1 MKAGGW
7 YTPPLF
13 NTSMF
18 SAADHGFMA
27 QALRLAE
34 HGLDTT
40 SPNPRVGCVIVRE
53 GRVVGQGWHVRAGEP
68 HAEIHALAEAG
79 EQARGATAYVT
90 LEPCCHT
97 GRTPPC
103 TDALIRAGVV
113 RVVAAMVDPNPKVAG
128 NGLEQLRQ
136 AGITVES
143 GLMQP
148 QAQELNIGFIS
159 RMQRGRPW
167 VRLKVASSLDG
178 GTALSNGVS
187 QWITGAAARTD
198 SQHWRARAC
207 AILTGAG
214 TVLHDNPRLNVR
226 LPDATRQPL
235 RVVVDSHLRT
245 PPEAEILKGGAL
257 LVCADD
263 ATRRLYPQT
272 TEILKLDNGQGQV
285 NLAALLAEL
294 ARRGINELHVEAGA
308 TLNGALLAQGLVDEL
323 LLYLA
328 PKLLGGTARGLFD
341 IPALTLM
348 EQSITLDIKDVTH
361 LGQDLR
367 IRARILPAHAG

>member
-1 MKAGGW
+1 
-7 YTPPLF
+7 
-13 NTSMF
+13 MF

-34 HGLDTT
+34 HGLNTT
-40 SPNPRVGCVIVRE
+40 SPNPRVGCVITHE
-53 GRVVGQGWHVRAGEP
+53 GRIVGQGWHLRAGEP

-103 TDALIRAGVV
+103 TEALIHAGVT

-128 NGLEQLRQ
+128 NGLKQLRQ

-143 GLMQP
+143 GLMQA
-148 QAQELNIGFIS
+148 QAQELNIGFLS
-159 RMQRGRPW
+159 RMQHGRPW

-178 GTALSNGVS
+178 GTALANGVS
-187 QWITGAAARTD
+187 QWITGEAARAD
-198 SQHWRARAC
+198 GQHWRARAC
-207 AILTGAG
+207 AILTGVG
-214 TVLHDNPRLNVR
+214 TVLHDNPQLNVR
-226 LPDATRQPL
+226 LPDVMRQPL

-245 PPEAEILKGGAL
+245 PSEAEILKGGAL
-257 LVCADD
+257 LVCADGN
-263 ATRRLYPQT
+263 TKHQYPQG
-272 TEILKLDNGQGQV
+272 TEILKLGNGQGRV
-285 NLAALLAEL
+285 DLVALLAEL
-294 ARRGINELHVEAGA
+294 ARRGVNELHVEAGV

-323 LLYLA
+323 LLYMA
-328 PKLLGGTARGLFD
+328 PKLLGSAARGLFD
-341 IPALTLM
+341 IPSLTLM
-348 EQSITLDIKDVTH
+348 EQATTLDIKEVTH

-367 IRARILPAHAG
+367 IRARILSTHAG